1 MEWGDVFYW
10 MMCDPPNGQFL
21 LGFDYLTWNWIWVQ
35 LFWKLI
41 NPNITKIQRKMNQ
54 AGNF

>member
-35 LFWKLI
+35 LFRKLI
-41 NPNITKIQRKMNQ
+41 NANITKIQRKMNQ